1 MYTSGAVLWRIVK
14 QTLALFCA
22 FVSGYDIGISSKLFF
37 KSHLLDYNP
46 RVEVCVTS
54 RRRRHHRVHNIY
66 SEAASGHIVMLVRLI
81 VLLRDLRA
89 WTRIKAK

>member
-1 MYTSGAVLWRIVK
+1 MYTSGAVLWRSVK

-37 KSHLLDYNP
+37 KSHLFDYNP

-66 SEAASGHIVMLVRLI
+66 SEAASGHTRMSSYSHVSPTDRPSQRLKS
-81 VLLRDLRA
+81 LD
-89 WTRIKAK
+89 